1 MRCATHD
8 CGFEPC
14 WMVWWPGSNPS
25 AAGFCERCTCR
36 AREVAKVMG
45 FELPTVWV
53 DVFLADVQARAR
65 IQDAVDRLTGEK
77 PPESG
82 QGVS

>member
-1 MRCATHD
+1 MKCASQG

-25 AAGFCERCTCR
+25 AAGFCELCTRR
-36 AREVAKVMG
+36 AREVARVMG
-45 FELPTVWV
+45 FELPTLEL
-53 DVFLADVQARAR
+53 DVFLAQVQARAK

-77 PPESG
+77 LPDSG
-82 QGVS
+82 QGGS